1 MVTQKTTARR
11 FLLSD
16 ALVARVNCSGNARQV
31 FHDSHL
37 VGFQMVVG
45 ARSRVFRVRLRG
57 SYRTLGH
64 WPVMSAEEARAAALD
79 ALKARLG
86 VTARQEVAR
95 VEVAPAPEPV
105 RAPKPKTKPAPTL
118 QAVFNEYRSTRK
130 LKSSTADDY
139 QKVFNRYAADWLER
153 SWLAIS
159 SDAFEKRFNEVSAK
173 SKAQANQLARIFSA
187 VWSFGAAKHG
197 ITTMNPTQRLKAM
210 GGLHHIKPRD
220 GVIPD
225 SLQPRWWRAVESL
238 PDREASA
245 AFIFIALTGC
255 RRGEALRLKTT
266 DIDWQT
272 KTVTFHDTKNG
283 SDHRLPLC
291 RRLYAMLKIHCEG
304 RQGLVFQLSTRRLEL
319 MVEHLVNQLQFK
331 WSPHDLRRTFVT
343 IAQRTLKDLAT
354 VKRLVNHSVSG
365 DVTMK
370 HYLRLSVEDLREP
383 MQAVEDAFEEVKAG
397 EPATAKHDDR
407 NHKAAT
413 RNS

>member
-118 QAVFNEYRSTRK
+118 QAVFNEYRNTRK

-319 MVEHLVNQLQFK
+319 MVEHLVKQLQFK

-383 MQAVEDAFEEVKAG
+383 MQAVEDAFERAKVDGFCHGVLSKTAG
-397 EPATAKHDDR
+397 SSR
-407 NHKAAT
+407 LGQ
-413 RNS
+413 

>member
-1 MVTQKTTARR
+1 MVTQSSAAKR

-16 ALVARVNCSGNARQV
+16 SSVARVNCSGHARQV
-31 FHDSHL
+31 IHDSHL
-37 VGFQMVVG
+37 VGFQMVAG

-79 ALKARLG
+79 ALRARLG
-86 VTARQEVAR
+86 VTSRQDVAR
-95 VEVAPAPEPV
+95 VEVAPLPAPAL
-105 RAPKPKTKPAPTL
+105 APPAKPKTKPAPTL
-118 QAVFNEYRSTRK
+118 QAVFNVYRNTRK
-130 LKSSTADDY
+130 LKPSTADDY
-139 QKVFNRYAADWLER
+139 QKVFNRYATDWLER
-153 SWLAIS
+153 SWLATT
-159 SDAFEKRFNEVSAK
+159 SDVFEKRFNEVSAK

-187 VWSFGAAKHG
+187 VWSFGAAKYG
-197 ITTMNPTQRLKAM
+197 ITAINPTQRLKAM

-225 SLQPRWWRAVESL
+225 ALQPRWWRAVEAL
-238 PDREASA
+238 PDKEASA
-245 AFIFIALTGC
+245 AFVFIALTGC

-266 DIDWQT
+266 DIDWQA
-272 KTVTFHDTKNG
+272 KTVTFHDTKNR

-291 RRLYAMLKIHCEG
+291 RRLYALLKVHCEG
-304 RQGLVFQLSTRRLEL
+304 RQGLVFQLTTRRLEL

-354 VKRLVNHSVSG
+354 VKRMVNHSVGG

-383 MQAVEDAFEEVKAG
+383 MQAVENVFMQLLGRDY
-397 EPATAKHDDR
+397 R
-407 NHKAAT
+407 
-413 RNS
+413 